1 MEKLW
6 QDIRYGFRMLRKS
19 PMFTIVALLS
29 LAIGIGSNTTIFT
42 LVHTVLLRP
51 IPMISEPE
59 NLVAIYT
66 TDTKNGAD
74 YMPTAYLNYLDFK
87 QNNNTL
93 TDILGA
99 TFLRVSFDKNTEVEQ
114 INGLIV
120 TGNYFDV
127 LAVKPAL
134 GRFFLPIEDQN
145 FGLYPVVVISYNF
158 WQKQFGGDS
167 SILGKE
173 IILNRESF
181 TVIGV
186 APEGFQGAA
195 VLGTVDC
202 WLPLM
207 MHQQITHGISQEWF
221 TDRRALQ
228 FFLVGRLKSGISLSE
243 AEISLKTIAKR
254 LEVEFPKTN
263 EYRNVK
269 VIPFSESTIA
279 PQLRGNVVLAS
290 YLLMGAVGVV
300 LLIACA
306 NVANLLLVRANGRKT
321 EIAVRLCLGASR
333 GRLFQQLIIE
343 SLLISLMGGLLGLIL
358 AGWNKDLILAISPPG
373 FSQLDLSLNKTVLL
387 FTFLISL
394 LTGLIFGLVPALQ
407 MSNPNLMTELKNRIG
422 FSNSNRGFFQI
433 RNILV
438 ITQIALSVT
447 ALIIAGLFLRSLY
460 NAQQINLGID
470 TNQLI
475 TIAFDLDYQ
484 NYDRQKGLQ
493 FIKEVEEQ
501 IEALPGVEQA
511 VFAANWPLAPRN
523 RFNTR
528 NVSVVGEEIRAENQ
542 RLLIMS
548 DRVGVGYFATM
559 GISLVQGRDFSSIDK
574 KDSLHVAIIN
584 EAMAEKLWPGQNP
597 IGRKVSVYAEK
608 STKEIVGVVKNTKY
622 YFTVG
627 QDIQP
632 IIYFPLE
639 QIYAGDIAL
648 YIRTK
653 SDPITLT
660 NSIKG
665 VIQKVDPKLP
675 LENFQLVS
683 SSVSQSL
690 WAPRTSAIFLL
701 VFAAVA
707 LLLAMMGLYG
717 VIAYWVS
724 QRTHEI
730 GVRMAL
736 GAKHQDLIAMILK
749 QAGALILTGLTIGVG
764 VGIILAKVFSSLLYD
779 IEVFDPIAFIVA
791 PAILT
796 LVAFLASY
804 IPARRISK
812 VDPIIALRCE

>member
-6 QDIRYGFRMLRKS
+6 QDLRYGFRMLRKS

-66 TDTKNGAD
+66 TDTKNNMD

-99 TFLRVSFDKNTEVEQ
+99 TFLRVSFDKNIEVEQ

-134 GRFFLPIEDQN
+134 GRFFLPVEDQN
-145 FGLYPVVVISYNF
+145 FGLYPVVVISYEF

-186 APEGFQGAA
+186 APQGFQGAT

-228 FFLVGRLKSGISLSE
+228 FFLVGRLKSGVSLSE

-263 EYRNVK
+263 EYRSVK

-373 FSQLDLSLNKTVLL
+373 LAQLDLSLNKTVLI
-387 FTFLISL
+387 FTFLVSL

-407 MSNPNLMTELKNRIG
+407 MSNPNLMTELKSRIG
-422 FSNSNRGFFQI
+422 FSNNNRGFFQI
-433 RNILV
+433 HNALV
-438 ITQIALSVT
+438 IVQIALSVT

-460 NAQQINLGID
+460 NAQQINLGIE

-484 NYDRQKGLQ
+484 NYNRQKGLQ

-511 VFAANWPLAPRN
+511 VFAANWPLALRN

-574 KDSLHVAIIN
+574 EDSPHVAIIN
-584 EAMAEKLWPGQNP
+584 EAMADKLWPGQNP
-597 IGRKVSVYAEK
+597 IGRKISVYAEK
-608 STKEIVGVVKNTKY
+608 NIKEIVGVVKNTKY

-639 QIYAGDIAL
+639 QTYAGDIAL

-653 SDPITLT
+653 ADPEAL
-660 NSIKG
+660 NKSIKG
-665 VIQKVDPKLP
+665 VIQKIDPKLP

-683 SSVSQSL
+683 SSIRQSL
-690 WAPRTSAIFLL
+690 WAPRTSAILLL

-764 VGIILAKVFSSLLYD
+764 AGIILAKVFSSLLYD

-804 IPARRISK
+804 IPARRVSK

>member
-6 QDIRYGFRMLRKS
+6 QDLRYGFRMLRKS

-42 LVHTVLLRP
+42 LVNTVLLQP

-66 TDTKNGAD
+66 TDTKNGMD

-93 TDILGA
+93 TDILGT

-134 GRFFLPIEDQN
+134 GRFFLPVEEQN
-145 FGLYPVVVISYNF
+145 FGLYPVVVISYEF

-186 APEGFQGAA
+186 APQGFQGAA

-228 FFLVGRLKSGISLSE
+228 FFLVGRLKSGVSLSE

-263 EYRNVK
+263 EYRSIK
-269 VIPFSESTIA
+269 VLPLSEAAIA
-279 PQLRGNVVLAS
+279 PQLRGNIVLAS

-333 GRLFQQLIIE
+333 ARLFQQLIVE

-373 FSQLDLSLNKTVLL
+373 FAQLDLSLNKTVLI

-407 MSNPNLMTELKNRIG
+407 MSNPNLMTELKSRIG
-422 FSNSNRGFFQI
+422 FSNNNRGFFQI

-447 ALIIAGLFLRSLY
+447 ALITAGLFLRSLY

-470 TNQLI
+470 TSQLI

-484 NYDRQKGLQ
+484 SYNRQKGLQ

-548 DRVGVGYFATM
+548 DRVSVGYFATM

-574 KDSLHVAIIN
+574 EDSPHVAIIN
-584 EAMAEKLWPGQNP
+584 EAMADKLWPGQNP

-608 STKEIVGVVKNTKY
+608 GIKEIVGVVKNTKY

-639 QIYAGDIAL
+639 QTYAGDIAL

-653 SDPITLT
+653 SDPETLN

-683 SSVSQSL
+683 SSVRQSL
-690 WAPRTSAIFLL
+690 WAPRTSAILLL
-701 VFAAVA
+701 VFAVVA

-736 GAKHQDLIAMILK
+736 GAKHHDLIAMILK
-749 QAGALILTGLTIGVG
+749 QAGALILTGLTIGIGAG
-764 VGIILAKVFSSLLYD
+764 VILAKVFSSLLYD
-779 IEVFDPIAFIVA
+779 IEIFDPIAFIVA
-791 PAILT
+791 PVILT

-804 IPARRISK
+804 IPARRVSK